1 MTDQALNKVT
11 ITQTELDKIMRGK
24 NINFLIGAG
33 ASAPLYKTLKEK
45 NDAFSFEEIIT
56 YLDNVSEDHVI
67 AKKDL
72 SINDVQ
78 DVQNIKDIMYV
89 YYFMNWIY
97 PMYDEL
103 DIDKNGL
110 TETTKNYE
118 NLINALYQFL
128 QNESNDRP
136 KRINI
141 FTTNYDL
148 LFEKTFDQF
157 LIKNPLTYF
166 NDGSRGIFKKY
177 ISNKN
182 FYLNVT
188 HSGYND
194 NYRRE
199 IPTINLFKLH
209 GSISWKLSD
218 KNDSEIMVCEK
229 NDLILEIKKN
239 IGDLFKD
246 QNWQKT
252 QEEIKKII
260 ENNPSLDDNSDQ
272 KNEKLKVLVEGLSS
286 LVKDSKIPPAFF
298 DDFQEKYRQLLI
310 IDPSKHKFWKTVAEQ
325 HYYQSIR
332 SFSYEL
338 EKEHVVLIVFAFSF
352 ADEHLRDIFKRSLL
366 NPTLIV
372 IFICYEEENQK
383 WFKDNWFKGYQNIIF
398 LPKEFS
404 SENKGDF
411 KYLLSLLGFLSKE
424 CIQNSSDKEQSSKNV
439 PTTRVKNINE

>member
-1 MTDQALNKVT
+1 MTDQALNKHA

-33 ASAPLYKTLKEK
+33 ASVPLYKTLKEK
-45 NDAFSFEEIIT
+45 NDDFSFEEIIT
-56 YLDNVSEDHVI
+56 YLDEVSEDHTI

-89 YYFMNWIY
+89 YYFMKWIY
-97 PMYDEL
+97 PMYDESH
-103 DIDKNGL
+103 IDKNEQ
-110 TETTKNYE
+110 TETTENYK
-118 NLINALYQFL
+118 NLIGSLYQFL

-157 LIKNPLTYF
+157 LINNPLTYF

-218 KNDSEIMVCEK
+218 KHHSEIMVCEK
-229 NDLILEIKKN
+229 NDLILEIKNK
-239 IGDLFKD
+239 IDVLSEK

-260 ENNPSLDDNSDQ
+260 EKYSPSDNNSDQ
-272 KNEKLKVLVEGLSS
+272 KNEKLKFLVKDLNS
-286 LVKDSKIPPAFF
+286 LVKNLKVAPAF
-298 DDFQEKYRQLLI
+298 LM
-310 IDPSKHKFWKTVAEQ
+310 
-325 HYYQSIR
+325 
-332 SFSYEL
+332 SF
-338 EKEHVVLIVFAFSF
+338 K
-352 ADEHLRDIFKRSLL
+352 
-366 NPTLIV
+366 
-372 IFICYEEENQK
+372 
-383 WFKDNWFKGYQNIIF
+383 
-398 LPKEFS
+398 
-404 SENKGDF
+404 
-411 KYLLSLLGFLSKE
+411 
-424 CIQNSSDKEQSSKNV
+424 
-439 PTTRVKNINE
+439 KNIENY

>member
-1 MTDQALNKVT
+1 M
-11 ITQTELDKIMRGK
+11 
-24 NINFLIGAG
+24 
-33 ASAPLYKTLKEK
+33 
-45 NDAFSFEEIIT
+45 
-56 YLDNVSEDHVI
+56 SEDHVI

-97 PMYDEL
+97 PMHDEPH
-103 DIDKNGL
+103 IDKNEP
-110 TETTKNYE
+110 TETTENYK
-118 NLINALYQFL
+118 NLIDSLYQFL

-157 LIKNPLTYF
+157 LINNPLTYF

-218 KNDSEIMVCEK
+218 KNHSEIMVCEK
-229 NDLILEIKKN
+229 NDLILEIKEN
-239 IGDLFKD
+239 IYDSFKDQNKD

-252 QEEIKKII
+252 QEEIKKIM
-260 ENNPSLDDNSDQ
+260 ENNHSSDNNSDQ
-272 KNEKLKVLVEGLSS
+272 KDEKLKFLVKKLNS
-286 LVKDSKIPPAFF
+286 LVNNLKIAPSFF
-298 DDFQEKYRQLLI
+298 NEFQEKYRQLLI

-352 ADEHLRDIFKRSLL
+352 ADEHLRDIFKR
-366 NPTLIV
+366 
-372 IFICYEEENQK
+372 
-383 WFKDNWFKGYQNIIF
+383 
-398 LPKEFS
+398 
-404 SENKGDF
+404 
-411 KYLLSLLGFLSKE
+411 
-424 CIQNSSDKEQSSKNV
+424 
-439 PTTRVKNINE
+439 